1 MVVDV
6 LLSALMAF
14 LVYIALLEVVLLLLF
29 NMGACA
35 LVWYLRILHAHARL
49 YVLWHGCHIVG

>member
-1 MVVDV
+1 
-6 LLSALMAF
+6 
-14 LVYIALLEVVLLLLF
+14 LLEVVLLLLLF